1 MKIDPILL
9 TQRLV
14 AQPSVTGDVASENRM
29 ADLIAEELAAIGL
42 RPGFWPTT
50 DGRRSVWTL
59 HRGGAGDE
67 LWVLTS
73 HFDTVGIGDYAGIP
87 GGDAFRPHT
96 LVEPFATGRYGR
108 EVADD
113 ARSGRYLFGRGALD
127 MKSGIA
133 AQIAVLASRPKAN
146 VLFLSCPDEEAAS
159 AGILSALP
167 EVKAMAEAE
176 GLSLCGVL
184 NSDYTAPRFPGDETK
199 YIYLGS
205 IGKLLPMFLIGGIET
220 HVGEPYRGLDAC
232 ALAAELVS
240 LIHLNPDLC
249 DRVGEEVSVPPVTLC
264 LRDLKRNY
272 DVQTA
277 FEAYAYC
284 NLMTYSRGPGD
295 ALAALKSLACQ
306 AVQKVL
312 ERRNES
318 LARYSG
324 DQDQE
329 TPAELR
335 PRVLLYEEL
344 PAEAREA
351 AMTDVIAQTDGE
363 PDHRDISLAVARAA
377 VERSRIE
384 WPFILILLAPPYYPH
399 VHVRDAA
406 FRTSI
411 EALGRR
417 FGMCVRDFYPYI
429 SDVSYIGGAEK
440 AEHVAELASNTPQ
453 WKARRLGYTVPEV
466 GLSGLGCPIANIGP
480 WGKDAHGVTERV
492 EKDSIHLTA
501 EVLLAALQP

>member
-1 MKIDPILL
+1 MKLDPVLL
-9 TQRLV
+9 AQRLV
-14 AQPSVTGDVASENRM
+14 AQPSVTGDSASENRM
-29 ADLIAEELAAIGL
+29 ADLIAEELATIGL
-42 RPGFWPTT
+42 EPGFWPTA
-50 DGRRSVWTL
+50 DGRKSVWAL
-59 HRGGAGDE
+59 HRGGAGKE

-87 GGDAFRPHT
+87 GGDAFHPDT

-113 ARSGRYLFGRGALD
+113 AKSGRYLFGRGGLD

-133 AQIAVLASRPKAN
+133 AQIAALASRPGAN

-167 EVKAMAEAE
+167 QVKALADAE

-184 NSDYTAPRFPGDETK
+184 NSDYTAPRFPGDENK
-199 YIYLGS
+199 YLYLGS
-205 IGKLLPMFLIGGIET
+205 VGKLLPMFLIGGIET

-232 ALAAELVS
+232 AIAAELVS
-240 LIHLNPDLC
+240 LIDLNPDLC
-249 DRVGEEVSVPPVTLC
+249 DKVGDEISVPPVTLC
-264 LRDLKRNY
+264 LRDLKPTY

-295 ALAALKSLACQ
+295 ALAALKAVAEE
-306 AVQKVL
+306 AVQRVL
-312 ERRNES
+312 ERRSES
-318 LARYSG
+318 LARHSSEAER
-324 DQDQE
+324 E
-329 TPAELR
+329 TPPELR
-335 PRVLLYEEL
+335 PKVLLYQDL

-351 AMTDVIAQTDGE
+351 AMAAVMAHAEGE

-384 WPFILILLAPPYYPH
+384 WPFVLILLAPPYYPH
-399 VHVRDAA
+399 VHVRDMA
-406 FRTSI
+406 FRARMQS
-411 EALGRR
+411 LGRR

-429 SDVSYIGGAEK
+429 SDVSYIGGATQP
-440 AEHVAELASNTPQ
+440 EHVAELASNTPQ
-453 WKARRLGYTVPEV
+453 WKASRLGYTVPEV
-466 GLSGLGCPIANIGP
+466 GLSGLGCPVANIGP

-492 EKDSIHLTA
+492 EMDSIHLTVD
-501 EVLLAALQP
+501 VLLAALEP